1 MKGKKQIRHVLGIE
15 TSCDETSV
23 GVVSKGKTL
32 SNIIA
37 SQQVHSEYGGV
48 VPEMASREHE
58 RLLAYITES
67 ALESAG
73 LSMSEIDGVAVTY
86 GPGLM
91 GSLLVGVNF
100 AKGLALRNA
109 LPLTGINHIEAHLLA
124 NFLDSPDLK
133 YPFLCL
139 LVSGG
144 HTQIIRVENY
154 GEYEILG
161 TTIDDA
167 AGEAFDKVARLLEL
181 GYPGGPFVDKHAQS
195 GDAVA
200 FNFPRGMEDSGDLN
214 FSFSGLKTAVLYAV
228 QPMSEQNRKEKLPD
242 ICASFQAAVVES
254 LEIKLRDAV
263 QQTGI
268 DQLTIAGGVAA
279 NSELRD
285 RMETLSAELGVDI
298 YYPAFE
304 YCIDNG
310 AMIAYAGWLAMQHQ
324 IFSDYSL
331 TANPRLSISGNSR
344 S

>member
-1 MKGKKQIRHVLGIE
+1 MIPFNEIRYVLGIE

-23 GVVSKGKTL
+23 GVVSDGAVL

-37 SQQVHSEYGGV
+37 SQGVHSAYGGV
-48 VPEMASREHE
+48 VPEIASREHE
-58 RLLAYITES
+58 RLLAYITGS

-73 LSMSEIDGVAVTY
+73 CSLSDMNGIAVTC

-100 AKGLALRNA
+100 AKGLALRNG
-109 LPLTGINHIEAHLLA
+109 LPFTGINHIEAHVLA
-124 NFLDSPDLK
+124 NFLNSPDLE

-144 HTQIIRVENY
+144 HTQIIRVDDY
-154 GEYEILG
+154 GEYTILG

-181 GYPGGPFVDKHAQS
+181 GYPGGPYVDKHAES
-195 GDAVA
+195 GNPDA
-200 FNFPRGMEDSGDLN
+200 FDFPRGLSDSGDLN

-228 QPMSEQNRKEKLPD
+228 QPMDAEERNQRLPD

-254 LEIKLRDAV
+254 LELKLRAAV
-263 QQTGI
+263 EQTGI

-279 NSELRD
+279 NSLLRTRMAELR
-285 RMETLSAELGVDI
+285 RELNVGI
-298 YYPAFE
+298 YYPALE
-304 YCIDNG
+304 YCVDNG
-310 AMIAYAGWLAMQHQ
+310 GMIAYAGWLAMGHG
-324 IFSDYSL
+324 ILSDDRL
-331 TANPRLSISGNSR
+331 TANPRLSIAGPPSN
-344 S
+344 